1 MWDEDVWMEIRA
13 ESIRISK
20 ERNRKLIEDWCRE
33 CHVTSPIGYDN
44 NYDGIMTI
52 YTDRP
57 GYLIGKG
64 GESIQKFKE
73 ALKQEFHREYE
84 VKLIWVKDGFVNLNI
99 KEEC

>member
-33 CHVTSPIGYDN
+33 CHVTSPIGYYND
-44 NYDGIMTI
+44 YCGVITI

-57 GYLIGKG
+57 GYLIGRG
-64 GESIQKFKE
+64 GEKIQKFKE

-84 VKLIWVKDGFVNLNI
+84 VKLIEVRDGFVNLNI
-99 KEEC
+99 KEE